1 LNQRDLPWMESEIQF
16 SDFVQSLRVG
26 LVRVGDRPE

>member
-1 LNQRDLPWMESEIQF
+1 MESEIQF